1 MTVNKFR
8 EESEVV
14 TLKCPV
20 VLGSLF
26 GLLDLYEIVWQEEGK
41 GIVFLDNTYNCSP
54 NNQFL
59 MIPSSISTPRKYKCF
74 LRLKRCNI
82 INRCTIIHE
91 SAANTFLLNLIGK
104 DTTQLFVCLKCDD
117 MIRHLLEVYTFGVCG
132 DT

>member
-41 GIVFLDNTYNCSP
+41 GIDFLDNTYNRSP

-74 LRLKRCNI
+74 LMLIRCNV
-82 INRCTIIHE
+82 NRCTTSHK

-104 DTTQLFVCLKCDD
+104 DTTQLFSMLLSV
-117 MIRHLLEVYTFGVCG
+117 MI
-132 DT
+132 